1 MQQVEQ
7 RTAEWNK
14 QRVGRVTGSRAGAIM
29 GLSPWQTKEQVLRAM
44 VRDYHGYPSEFQ
56 TNPAVDHGN
65 YHERGLMLCFMRKTG
80 LHVDDCGFFTHED
93 WLGASPDGLT
103 DDDGVLEL
111 KVPWSCRNG
120 KAFKTLAEQPHY
132 ALQVQLEMLCSGRK
146 HAYFAQY
153 RTPKGDPFSPDYIP
167 EDMLIERVELR
178 DDLPLVELYDFHADY
193 LSELDNKAHLEPL
206 RVAIDTDY
214 AKHII
219 NRMGEIDDA
228 LHNLGEEKKAHMDK
242 LIEMAGGKDALICG
256 KKLTKT
262 KDSTTVAYSK
272 ALKELSP
279 DANLSKWTT
288 VKQGCWKLS

>member
-1 MQQVEQ
+1 MQKVEQ
-7 RTAEWNK
+7 RTAEWHK

-44 VRDYHGYPSEFQ
+44 VRDYHGYPSEFVA
-56 TNPAVDHGN
+56 NPAVDHGN
-65 YHERGLMLCFMRKTG
+65 YHERGSMLCFMRKTG

-103 DDDGVLEL
+103 EDGGVLEL
-111 KVPWSCRNG
+111 KTPFSCRNG
-120 KAFKTLAEQPHY
+120 KPFKTLAEQTHY
-132 ALQVQLEMLCSGRK
+132 ELQVQLEMLCSGRK

-153 RTPKGDPFSPDYIP
+153 RAPKGDPFSPDYIP

-178 DDLPLVELYDFHADY
+178 DDLPLVELYDFHAEY

-228 LHNLGEEKKAHMDK
+228 LHNLTEEKKAHMEK
-242 LIEMAGGKDALICG
+242 LVEMSEGKDALICG
-256 KKLTKT
+256 KKLTQGAGKT
-262 KDSTTVAYSK
+262 TTAYAKAIKDLA
-272 ALKELSP
+272 P
-279 DANLSKWTT
+279 DADLSKYKSVGASYWR
-288 VKQGCWKLS
+288 LS